1 MTAIY
6 LDSCIIIGLIEGD
19 TFQRSL
25 LKKLLPTHQIYSSEL
40 ARLETRVLPI
50 KHNNVFS
57 LTQFDRFFSLCT
69 LIDMN
74 RDVFDMATKLRADS
88 SLKTPDALH
97 LAAAIHAGC
106 SQFWTND
113 KKLVK
118 AAGKSLMVLDWAAL
132 EELL

>member
-118 AAGKSLMVLDWAAL
+118 AAGQCLTVLDWAAL
-132 EELL
+132 EELV

>member
-1 MTAIY
+1 MAAIY

-40 ARLETRVLPI
+40 ARLETQVLPI

-57 LTQFDRFFSLCT
+57 LTQFDRFFLLCT

-118 AAGKSLMVLDWAAL
+118 ATGKSLMVLDWAAL
-132 EELL
+132 EELV

>member
-1 MTAIY
+1 MAAIY

-40 ARLETRVLPI
+40 ARLETQVLPI

-97 LAAAIHAGC
+97 LAA
-106 SQFWTND
+106 
-113 KKLVK
+113 
-118 AAGKSLMVLDWAAL
+118 GKSLTVLDLAAL
-132 EELL
+132 DE

>member
-1 MTAIY
+1 
-6 LDSCIIIGLIEGD
+6 
-19 TFQRSL
+19 
-25 LKKLLPTHQIYSSEL
+25 
-40 ARLETRVLPI
+40 
-50 KHNNVFS
+50 VFS
-57 LTQFDRFFSLCT
+57 LNQFDRFFSICT

-97 LAAAIHAGC
+97 LATAILAGC

-118 AAGKSLMVLDWAAL
+118 AAGKSLMVIDWAML
-132 EELL
+132 EEMK